1 METRDGTVTDY
12 PAAFEDV
19 FAANR
24 EFAASFDE
32 GDLPAFAARGLAV
45 ITCMDSRLDPLRIL
59 GLRRG
64 DAKIL
69 RNAGAR
75 VTGDVLRTLVLA
87 VYLLGVDRILV
98 MPHSNCRMAQS
109 SEDEIHALIKREYDV
124 DTRSLEFQTD
134 TDQLSALR
142 SDLNRIA
149 ANPLLPK
156 TVAIA
161 GALFDV
167 GTGVL
172 TSVEFDDAR

>member
-1 METRDGTVTDY
+1 MSDY
-12 PAAFEDV
+12 PDAFEDV

-24 EFAASFDE
+24 EFAATFDE
-32 GDLPAFAARGLAV
+32 GHLPAFAARGLAV

-167 GTGVL
+167 ETGVL
-172 TSVEFDDAR
+172 TSVEFDDTR